1 VDGKPV
7 KLKAGTVKR
16 RKEGG
21 RKPRY
26 GPEVIARCQQV
37 KRKENKKGPQITRIT
52 RIFVPKFL
60 LICEN
65 LRNPRIFFV
74 PIFLTC

>member
-1 VDGKPV
+1 MMKNREPV
-7 KLKAGTVKR
+7 RALPGSLR
-16 RKEGG
+16 FCRGQ
-21 RKPRY
+21 PH
-26 GPEVIARCQQV
+26 CQQV
-37 KRKENKKGPQITRIT
+37 KQKENKKGPQIT

-65 LRNPRIFFV
+65 LRNLWTFLV